1 MQSRV
6 ERLLNTGCSSPQTS
20 CQCTA
25 ITVVFLALITT
36 ITYSVLA
43 ADSSM
48 MGLNFATANIIGYVL
63 KAADITKSVLQVVG
77 HSQGSPGH

>member
-6 ERLLNTGCSSPQTS
+6 ERLLNTGRSSPQTS
-20 CQCTA
+20 CQRTA

-48 MGLNFATANIIGYVL
+48 MGLNCVTANIIGYVL

-77 HSQGSPGH
+77 HLQGSPGH